1 MGFFNTLFKKSAEN
15 AAVTPEIPADAEG
28 QYQLGFKYASGRG
41 VPKDLTVAYKWLTIA
56 IAHGHEQAI
65 ELRNMISERMQ
76 PDQIAE
82 AERLALAHVPVQRE
96 PAF

>member
-1 MGFFNTLFKKSAEN
+1 MGFFNTLFKKSSDSDV
-15 AAVTPEIPADAEG
+15 VTSEIPADAEG

-82 AERLALAHVPVQRE
+82 AERLAQAHVPAQRE
-96 PAF
+96 AAF